1 MRDMKR
7 LCKRDRIY
15 WLIMALIMLGLTAYM
30 TFNVMGDF
38 LNETRESVRRAIV
51 FCSEHPEAEKLAGE
65 LNKVWLPVDIIW
77 MMMTGILGVSFAGQ
91 AVRMLLQETK
101 NREEVMNLFPVK
113 SRSRL
118 TYYYVSGLITIGVP
132 ALIQMVLLRLN
143 MLYLEKKEGIVFEDF
158 EGTDFF
164 WSYAVKTGIIF
175 MLHISLLI
183 LCRRLTNHIA
193 GTIFTFIVVELAM
206 YVSVGRCLGW
216 YWDNLLDNRVWCWI
230 FWAVM
235 AAAFIILSYI
245 ADRNKDYARNGF
257 YASPAVHRIMMGII
271 FAEGCYVFYG
281 TYENI
286 PKLLLYMWVF
296 AASVL
301 ITAGVHFLTKPKS
314 I

>member
-118 TYYYVSGLITIGVP
+118 TYYYVSGLITIGV
-132 ALIQMVLLRLN
+132 
-143 MLYLEKKEGIVFEDF
+143 
-158 EGTDFF
+158 
-164 WSYAVKTGIIF
+164 SYAVKTGIIF